1 MPAVTRFWRSTVGK
15 KIVMAVTGLVWVAF
29 VILHMA
35 GNLQAFL
42 GAEKLN
48 GYAAMLHGPLAELVW
63 LQRIVLLVAL
73 VLHVTAA
80 VQLTRLKSAARPVGY
95 HGQKYQGATW
105 GSRTIR
111 IGGFLLLLFIVLHIL
126 HFTTNTLR
134 PAAYVPGNLYANI
147 VASFRIWWVVLLY
160 VVAMVALLGHLFH
173 GAWSSFRSLGV
184 AAPSENALERRF
196 PTLLAVV
203 VTLGFIAVP
212 LAVFFGVL
220 R

>member
-48 GYAAMLHGPLAELVW
+48 AYAAMLHGPLAELVW
-63 LQRIVLLVAL
+63 LQRIALFIAL

-80 VQLTRLKSAARPVGY
+80 VQLTRLRQSARPVGY

-105 GSRTIR
+105 GSRSMR
-111 IGGFLLLLFIVLHIL
+111 IGGFLLLVFIVLHIL
-126 HFTTNTLR
+126 HFTTNTFR
-134 PAAYVPGNLYANI
+134 PADYVPGNLYANV

-196 PTLLAVV
+196 PTLLAFV

-212 LAVFFGVL
+212 IAIFFGVI